1 MERKSSMRQQRDRFS
16 RDFRLAV
23 AALLVWLTTASLA
36 GAAGQDGVA
45 VYYFH
50 STTRCEDCLRI
61 EQMAKTIVREDFSQA
76 VADGTLWWRSCN
88 VDLPENLHFI
98 FDFDLTANELVV
110 VRFQEDRPSHW
121 QKVPEVWKLAW
132 DREGLRVILTE
143 KISKSQEIR

>member
-1 MERKSSMRQQRDRFS
+1 MTQQRS
-16 RDFRLAV
+16 QSSCYSTIAV
-23 AALLVWLTTASLA
+23 AALLVWLTIAPVA

-61 EQMAKTIVREDFSQA
+61 EQMAKTIVREDFPQA

-121 QKVPEVWKLAW
+121 QKVPEVWKWAW
-132 DREGLRVILTE
+132 DREGLRVLLTE
-143 KISKSQEIR
+143 KISKSQAIR